1 MSSYDFDYTIT
12 ILRQAIDFAE
22 IERDFVPLRKWVNE
36 VDHSGHELEAMD
48 GRLNLPA
55 GQDVILTTMRSVA
68 SGTVSPED
76 ALLTVRRWLNLGE
89 LQIVATELTRQ
100 EQFA

>member
-1 MSSYDFDYTIT
+1 MSSYDFDYTIVL
-12 ILRQAIDFAE
+12 LRQAVDFAE
-22 IERDFVPLRKWVNE
+22 VERDFVPLRKWVNE
-36 VDHSGHELEAMD
+36 VEQSGRELEAMD

-55 GQDVILTTMRSVA
+55 GQDVILATMRSVA

-76 ALLTVRRWLNLGE
+76 ALLSIRRWLNCGE

>member
-1 MSSYDFDYTIT
+1 MSSYDFDYTIVL
-12 ILRQAIDFAE
+12 LRQAVDFAE

-36 VDHSGHELEAMD
+36 VEQSGHEMEAMD

-55 GQDVILTTMRSVA
+55 GQEVILATMRSVA

-76 ALLTVRRWLNLGE
+76 ALLSIRRWLNCGE
-89 LQIVATELTRQ
+89 LQVVAAEFTHQ

>member
-1 MSSYDFDYTIT
+1 MSSYDFDYTIML
-12 ILRQAIDFAE
+12 LRQAVDFAE
-22 IERDFVPLRKWVNE
+22 VERDFVPLGKWVNE
-36 VDHSGHELEAMD
+36 VEQSGHELEAMD

-55 GQDVILTTMRSVA
+55 GQDVILATMRSVA

-76 ALLTVRRWLNLGE
+76 ALLSFRRWLNLGE
-89 LQIVATELTRQ
+89 LQVITELTHQ